1 MIYACKEYQNDRQG
15 KQKSHPWP
23 ILIFYLKLFGGKF
36 KMSTSVSYYNTKS
49 HIDLLIVHVMGVEMI
64 RWMRRTWVHDQIW
77 YFLAKKIARKFIVC
91 ILVNHYNTVP
101 RRCRRG
107 KSGVMLF
114 PPWTARW
121 GTWSTFEDLREG
133 FGTQNCPDFTSGRS
147 VPEDWPDFLS
157 VRIHIFSL
165 ASFHESLWQRFN
177 GFNQLQHP
185 LLMVVK
191 NIGTRPFNHG
201 LGRVRT
207 TSVTSFFSLVSF
219 VAQLEMVV
227 PTTALWLSL
236 SICCKKY
243 WYNGEC
249 PSCS

>member
-1 MIYACKEYQNDRQG
+1 M
-15 KQKSHPWP
+15 
-23 ILIFYLKLFGGKF
+23 
-36 KMSTSVSYYNTKS
+36 
-49 HIDLLIVHVMGVEMI
+49 
-64 RWMRRTWVHDQIW
+64 
-77 YFLAKKIARKFIVC
+77 
-91 ILVNHYNTVP
+91 P

-165 ASFHESLWQRFN
+165 ASFHESLLWQRFN
-177 GFNQLQHP
+177 GFNQLQYP

-207 TSVTSFFSLVSF
+207 TSVTSFFSFVSF
-219 VAQLEMVV
+219 VVQLELWYQRQPCGLVSQYVARNIGAMVV
-227 PTTALWLSL
+227 GNAPYAVGPLSWPDFSL
-236 SICCKKY
+236 SSLALLQSSSQH
-243 WYNGEC
+243 
-249 PSCS
+249 SCL